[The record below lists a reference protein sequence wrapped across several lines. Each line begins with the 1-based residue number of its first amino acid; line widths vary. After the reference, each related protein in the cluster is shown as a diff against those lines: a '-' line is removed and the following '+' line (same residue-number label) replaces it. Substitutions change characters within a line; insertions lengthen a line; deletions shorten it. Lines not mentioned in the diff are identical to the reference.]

1 MQRLTQALDFQSHAL
16 VLRAERQRLIASN
29 IANADTPGYVARDID
44 FARALREASGAGP
57 QASSGLSNGAA
68 PSLGGAM
75 SARTAPSAGA
85 MPTSTASSAGAM
97 SARTATIAGAMS
109 ISTRTAFS
117 ASAMSVAQPAHMAL
131 GGGARDEPE
140 LLYASHAQDS
150 LDRNTVDLDRERHS
164 FADNAVKYEATLR
177 FINGSVRSMLDAM
190 KSPNQG

>member
-29 IANADTPGYVARDID
+29 IANADTPGYVAREMD
-44 FARALREASGAGP
+44 FARALREAGTSQPAD
-57 QASSGLSNGAA
+57 GAA
-68 PSLGGAM
+68 ATARPGHIAVG
-75 SARTAPSAGA
+75 SA
-85 MPTSTASSAGAM
+85 
-97 SARTATIAGAMS
+97 
-109 ISTRTAFS
+109 
-117 ASAMSVAQPAHMAL
+117 
-131 GGGARDEPE
+131 ARDEPG

-190 KSPNQG
+190 KSHNQG